1 MPLAGPP
8 RLVLALA
15 AIVLGSTACASGG
28 SGTTAR
34 RGSTTRIVQ
43 EELVAIDQLSAFA
56 AIQRLRPTWF
66 RSRTG
71 ALPQVH
77 IDGNPQAGGV
87 EALRNLP
94 ASEVEEMV
102 FMNAADATTRF
113 GTNYMSGVILVT
125 RRTGR

>member
-1 MPLAGPP
+1 M
-8 RLVLALA
+8 
-15 AIVLGSTACASGG
+15 
-28 SGTTAR
+28 
-34 RGSTTRIVQ
+34 
-43 EELVAIDQLSAFA
+43 
-56 AIQRLRPTWF
+56 
-66 RSRTG
+66 
-71 ALPQVH
+71 H

-102 FMNAADATTRF
+102 YMNAADATTRF